1 MHIHILIIFATPNRT
16 AMLSSDALNYTVNH
30 LLSVALPTD
39 PALEYRVE
47 CGDGAVVV
55 AFPGGWSLCVALLND
70 DEVQSLVAGE
80 AVPVM
85 HPTADGREQLPL
97 FRPAS
102 SGDLTSPEV
111 RLSPDSREL
120 YIPFDIV
127 TPSFLMLS
135 RWEEY
140 QESPRDQHNR
150 FPFVSSLAARYGFIH
165 LPLLDEYAML
175 LRQWVTEILR
185 PDITLR
191 PRTPHTVPTHDIDHL
206 CRFTG
211 TMQACKSIFGRDL
224 LINRSLDLVRNSWEE
239 FRRWREN
246 PQQDPYILAIEEL
259 VNRTRSRGE
268 KAIFFLK
275 AQTKGE
281 YDCTYDVNDALVA
294 HIVKMIRDAG
304 MEVGLHGSY
313 RSYDSPEI
321 YCAEKDRLE
330 KVAGT
335 AVRSGRQHFLRF
347 NLLKNYVNAG
357 YSSYGGQDSR
367 QMMEMTHPSTLEVWQ
382 AAGLRD
388 DYTLGYAEQPGF
400 RCGTCHPYPL
410 YDLVNDQVTGIM
422 EHPLILMDGTLFDYL
437 KLDTEDCRKT
447 AARLL
452 ERCRAVEGDF
462 VFLWHNH
469 TVGRN
474 YREHFE
480 TMMDVIM

>member
-1 MHIHILIIFATPNRT
+1 
-16 AMLSSDALNYTVNH
+16 MLSPNALQYTLHH
-30 LLSVALPTD
+30 LLSVALPAE

-47 CGDGAVVV
+47 RVGDEVVV
-55 AFPGGWSLCVALLND
+55 HLPGQISLRIALFSD
-70 DEVQSLVAGE
+70 EEVQALASGK

-85 HPTADGREQLPL
+85 LPSADGREQIPL
-97 FRPAS
+97 FRSAA
-102 SGDLTSPEV
+102 GGALTSSEV
-111 RLSPDSREL
+111 RLSPDGHEL
-120 YIPFDIV
+120 CVPYDLV

-150 FPFVSSLAARYGFIH
+150 FPYVSSIAARYGFIH
-165 LPLLDEYAML
+165 LPLVDEYAML

-474 YREHFE
+474 YREQYE
-480 TMMDVIM
+480 TVMDVLQ

>member
-1 MHIHILIIFATPNRT
+1 
-16 AMLSSDALNYTVNH
+16 MLSSDALKYTVNH
-30 LLSVALPTD
+30 LLSVALPAE
-39 PALEYRVE
+39 PALEYRLE
-47 CGDGAVVV
+47 RADDAAVV
-55 AFPGGWSLCVALLND
+55 AFPGGWSLRVALLND
-70 DEVQSLVAGE
+70 DEVQTLVSGE

-85 HPTADGREQLPL
+85 LPSADGREQIPL

-102 SGDLTSPEV
+102 SGALNA
-111 RLSPDSREL
+111 PDVQISSDGHEL
-120 YIPFDIV
+120 HIPYDII

-150 FPFVSSLAARYGFIH
+150 FPYVSSLAARYHFIH
-165 LPLLDEYAML
+165 LPIVDEYAML
-175 LRQWVTEILR
+175 LRQWVTERLHF
-185 PDITLR
+185 DIALR
-191 PRTPHTVPTHDIDHL
+191 PRMPRVVPTHDIDHL
-206 CRFTG
+206 CRYTG
-211 TMQACKSIFGRDL
+211 TLQAMRSIFGRDL
-224 LINRSLDLVRNSWEE
+224 LINRSLELVRNSWQEY
-239 FRRWREN
+239 RCWREN

-259 VNRTRSRGE
+259 VNRARSRHE
-268 KAIFFLK
+268 EAVFFLK

-304 MEVGLHGSY
+304 MEIGLHGSY
-313 RSYDSPEI
+313 RSYDSPEV
-321 YCAEKDRLE
+321 YCSEKDRLE
-330 KVAGT
+330 AVAGT
-335 AVRSGRQHFLRF
+335 AVQSGRQHFLRF

-357 YSSYGGQDSR
+357 FSSYGGQDSR
-367 QMMEMTHPSTLEVWQ
+367 LMMDITHPSTLEVWQ

-410 YDLVNDQVTGIM
+410 YDLVNDAPTNII

-437 KLDTEDCRKT
+437 KLELEDYDRVI
-447 AARLL
+447 RPLR

-462 VFLWHNH
+462 VYLWHNH

-474 YREHFE
+474 YREQYE
-480 TMMDVIM
+480 TVMDAIM

>member
-1 MHIHILIIFATPNRT
+1 
-16 AMLSSDALNYTVNH
+16 MLSHNALQYTLNH
-30 LLSVALPTD
+30 LLAVALPTE
-39 PALEYRVE
+39 PALDCCVE
-47 CGDGAVVV
+47 RADGGVKVRFA
-55 AFPGGWSLCVALLND
+55 GGWSLRIALLGD
-70 DEVQSLVAGE
+70 DEVRALAAG
-80 AVPVM
+80 AASPVKL
-85 HPTADGREQLPL
+85 PTADGREHIPL
-97 FRPAS
+97 FRSAS
-102 SGDLTSPEV
+102 GSASAAPGV
-111 RLSPDSREL
+111 CLSPDSHEL
-120 YIPFDIV
+120 CVPYDLV

-150 FPFVSSLAARYGFIH
+150 FPYVSSIAARYGFIH
-165 LPLLDEYAML
+165 LPLVDEYAML
-175 LRQWVTEILR
+175 LRNWVLELVR
-185 PDITLR
+185 PEITLR

-259 VNRTRSRGE
+259 VNRARSRGE
-268 KAIFFLK
+268 KALFFLK

-357 YSSYGGQDSR
+357 YSSYSGQDSR

-410 YDLVNDQVTGIM
+410 YDLVNDTPTNIL
-422 EHPLILMDGTLFDYL
+422 EHSLILMDGTLLDYL
-437 KLDTEDCRKT
+437 KLGLEESGELIT
-447 AARLL
+447 RLRN
-452 ERCRAVEGDF
+452 RCRAVEGDF
-462 VFLWHNH
+462 VYLWHNH

-474 YREHFE
+474 YRGFYE
-480 TMMDVIM
+480 MMDAII

>member
-1 MHIHILIIFATPNRT
+1 
-16 AMLSSDALNYTVNH
+16 MLSPNALQYTLNH
-30 LLSVALPTD
+30 LLSVALPAE

-47 CGDGAVVV
+47 RVGDEVVV
-55 AFPGGWSLCVALLND
+55 RLPGQISLRIALLRD
-70 DEVQSLVAGE
+70 EEVQALVAGK
-80 AVPVM
+80 AVLVM
-85 HPTADGREQLPL
+85 LSTADGREQVPL
-97 FRPAS
+97 FRPVRDGGLRA
-102 SGDLTSPEV
+102 PEV
-111 RLSPDSREL
+111 GILPDGREL
-120 YIPFDIV
+120 TLPFDIV

-150 FPFVSSLAARYGFIH
+150 FPYVSSIAAQYGFIH
-165 LPLLDEYAML
+165 LPLVDEYAML
-175 LRQWVTEILR
+175 LRQWVTELLR

-191 PRTPHTVPTHDIDHL
+191 PRIPKVVPTHDIDQL

-211 TMQACKSIFGRDL
+211 PLQACKSIFGRDL
-224 LINRSLDLVRNSWEE
+224 LINRSLELVRNSWQEY
-239 FRRWREN
+239 RCWREN

-259 VNRTRSRGE
+259 VNRARSRHE
-268 KAIFFLK
+268 KAVFFLK

-330 KVAGT
+330 AVAGI
-335 AVRSGRQHFLRF
+335 AVQSGRQHFLRF

-357 YSSYGGQDSR
+357 FSSYGGQDSR
-367 QMMEMTHPSTLEVWQ
+367 LMMDITHPSTLEVWQ

-410 YDLVNDQVTGIM
+410 YDLVNDAPKNII

-437 KLDTEDCRKT
+437 KLELEDYDGVIRPL
-447 AARLL
+447 R

-462 VFLWHNH
+462 VYLWHNH

-474 YREHFE
+474 YREQFE
-480 TMMDVIM
+480 TVMNTIV